1 MTKEIILLYGEL
13 ILYKILPM
21 MTPLSLLGYG
31 FAREHIVVLGIRYI
45 CLLYLYINLLLSD
58 IILRQSIKIRNS
70 MIVEHNCEYCSKN
83 IIWNIQDIVSNILFT
98 IIGTIV
104 FRVNIFLDIYWRSYI
119 HSLPISIKYKHC
131 TQKSIDIQL
140 YAIPFGIINYIIESM
155 LSNILPFE
163 YTIILMC
170 FINFMIDS
178 IILDRNNRFITN
190 RNIFSFN
197 ILLKIV
203 WKLSQ
208 FLTVGYI
215 EVKKR
220 DIADRDVI
228 EDIINILQYM
238 RNNTFYRFIL
248 WKEFQSLDNFISMG
262 KTSIY
267 YREHIL
273 NTYDLV
279 VNIMSYLDNNMV
291 KIMRKSKL
299 LHITAL
305 FKPFLSSQHKFYIRL
320 FESRK
325 TIEPF
330 MIQFI
335 NDMNQSIKNTKAEV
349 EFEEIY
355 NNIRE
360 IEQDKLNI
368 IDDYCNK

>member
-1 MTKEIILLYGEL
+1 MTKTIILLYGEL

-21 MTPLSLLGYG
+21 MIPFSLLGDS
-31 FAREHIVVLGIRYI
+31 FAIIRYLLWL
-45 CLLYLYINLLLSD
+45 CLGYLYINLLLSD

-83 IIWNIQDIVSNILFT
+83 IVWNIQDIISNIIFT
-98 IIGTIV
+98 IIGTVV

-131 TQKSIDIQL
+131 TQKSIDIHL
-140 YAIPFGIINYIIESM
+140 IAIPFGIINYIIECM
-155 LSNILPFE
+155 LSRVLPFE

-170 FINFMIDS
+170 FVNFMIDS
-178 IILDRNNRFITN
+178 IIIDKNNRFITN
-190 RNIFSFN
+190 HNIFSFN

-203 WKLSQ
+203 WKISQ

-228 EDIINILQYM
+228 EDIINILQYL

-248 WKEFQSLDNFISMG
+248 WKEFQSLDNFVSMG

-291 KIMRKSKL
+291 KIIRKSKI

-330 MIQFI
+330 IKQFI

-355 NNIRE
+355 NNM
-360 IEQDKLNI
+360 IEQNKLNI
-368 IDDYCNK
+368 IDDYCDKG